1 MPVPAVATCQDRPV
15 STASSGSALSGSHVT
30 IRPIR
35 REDYDDV
42 RRITRGAYLE
52 AGYFTDDAHPYMAV
66 LSDVE
71 HRAQHAEVWVA
82 ERDGTV
88 VGSVALT
95 FAGQRYTDI
104 AVEGELEFRM
114 LAVDPAVQRGGVGR
128 AMVEQVIE
136 HARTLPGIEAV
147 SLTSGSDMVRAHQ
160 LYESLGFVRIPERD
174 WEVPNEDIL
183 LWVFRLAL

>member
-1 MPVPAVATCQDRPV
+1 MTTATPGNPLSDPSLVIRPV
-15 STASSGSALSGSHVT
+15 
-30 IRPIR
+30 RPGDF
-35 REDYDDV
+35 EDV

-52 AGYFTDDAHPYMAV
+52 AGYFTNEAHPYMAV
-66 LSDVE
+66 LSDIE
-71 HRAQHAEVWVA
+71 HRAEHAEVWVA
-82 ERDGTV
+82 ERGGDV

-104 AVEGELEFRM
+104 AIEGELEFRM

-128 AMVEQVIE
+128 AMVERIIE

-147 SLTSGSDMVRAHQ
+147 SLTSGSDMVRAHR
-160 LYESLGFVRIPERD
+160 LYESMGFVRVPERD

-183 LWVFRLAL
+183 LWVFRLPL

>member
-1 MPVPAVATCQDRPV
+1 MTD
-15 STASSGSALSGSHVT
+15 TGIT

-35 REDYDDV
+35 TQDFEDV

-52 AGYFTDDAHPYMAV
+52 AGYFTDEAHPYVAV
-66 LSDVE
+66 LSDIE

-82 ERDGTV
+82 ERDGIV

-128 AMVEQVIE
+128 AMVERIID

-147 SLTSGSDMVRAHQ
+147 SLTSGSDMVRAHR
-160 LYESLGFVRIPERD
+160 LYESMGFVRVPERD

-183 LWVFRLAL
+183 LWVFRLSL

>member
-1 MPVPAVATCQDRPV
+1 MT
-15 STASSGSALSGSHVT
+15 TAPSQNSMTDTGIT

-35 REDYDDV
+35 TQDFEDV

-52 AGYFTDDAHPYMAV
+52 AGYFTDEAHPYVAV
-66 LSDVE
+66 LSDIE

-82 ERDGTV
+82 ERDGVV

-128 AMVEQVIE
+128 AMVERIID

-147 SLTSGSDMVRAHQ
+147 SLTSGSDMVRAHR
-160 LYESLGFVRIPERD
+160 LYESMGFVRVPERD

-183 LWVFRLAL
+183 LWVFRLSL